1 MIYILF
7 IIMKKT
13 KLSPTDKLK
22 IIRKN
27 IDKIDFK
34 MLKLLANRRKEV
46 LKIIKYKPKSKIVDQ
61 KRIKKM
67 LNLRYKKAKMLK
79 IEKFIIMGIWK
90 AMINSF
96 IKLERIKYK

>member
-13 KLSPTDKLK
+13 KLSPADKLK

-34 MLKLLANRRKEV
+34 MLKLLENRRKEV

-67 LNLRYKKAKMLK
+67 LNLRCKKAKALK
-79 IEKFIIMGIWK
+79 IEKFIITGIWK

-96 IKLERIKYK
+96 IKLQRIKYK

>member
-34 MLKLLANRRKEV
+34 MLKLLENRRKEV

-67 LNLRYKKAKMLK
+67 LNLRCKKAKALK
-79 IEKFIIMGIWK
+79 IEKFIITGIWK

-96 IKLERIKYK
+96 IKLQRIKYK

>member
-1 MIYILF
+1 
-7 IIMKKT
+7 MKKT

-46 LKIIKYKPKSKIVDQ
+46 LKVIKYKPKSKIVDQ

-67 LNLRYKKAKMLK
+67 LN
-79 IEKFIIMGIWK
+79 FS
-90 AMINSF
+90 SF
-96 IKLERIKYK
+96 RE

>member
-67 LNLRYKKAKMLK
+67 LNLRYKKAKVLK
-79 IEKFIIMGIWK
+79 LEKFIITGIWK

-96 IKLERIKYK
+96 IKLQRIKYK